1 MATAKEVTA
10 QMREINNIFD
20 NPKAGKLEIRDTHK
34 DRATRIKEVA
44 RQEAREGI
52 TTSTE
57 CNPTFFER

>member
-1 MATAKEVTA
+1 
-10 QMREINNIFD
+10 MREINNIFD